1 MNILFFIPIL
11 FINFVNGIAIRQY
24 SDDSCSQLS
33 RIDYLYKTNCYSF
46 VSTGS
51 YLIKSCNCTMIEYNL
66 YDGALCLGN
75 LISTFYGQQ
84 NTCLSTRQIISCY
97 EEKSSSNYTINN
109 LIFIILL
116 NLFY

>member
-1 MNILFFIPIL
+1 MIFIFISSILL
-11 FINFVNGIAIRQY
+11 SLVESIAIKQY
-24 SDDSCSQLS
+24 SDDSCTQLS
-33 RIDYLYKTNCYSF
+33 RIDYLSTSNCYSF

-51 YLIKSCNCTMIEYNL
+51 YLIKSCNCTLIEYNL

-75 LISTFYGQQ
+75 YIGSYNAQQ

-109 LIFIILL
+109 LLFIMLL